1 MTNPQVEG
9 EVIDLALTSYP
20 TSLSPSRAGDFMTC
34 PLLFRFRSIDRLPQE
49 PSPAALRGTMVHRA
63 LELLFDLPPD
73 ARTVDAATDLLMR
86 SWDELVADEPE
97 SAAVLRAE
105 LAISPTSTPAEIAA
119 AVIAPA
125 AVSMDSYFTLENPQR
140 LEPHEREFG
149 VYVEIADNFT
159 IRGFIDRVDRTPAGD
174 IRIVDYKTGKAPG
187 ARYEDKAMFQ
197 MRFYALAWWRLTGVV
212 PKMLQL
218 IYLGSKSM
226 LRYEPT
232 TTDLEDTEDKILAL
246 RMAINDAARS
256 GSFEPTKSRLCDWCS
271 YREIC
276 PAWGGT
282 PPPLP
287 PAGTWVTSSART
299 GLNP

>member
-1 MTNPQVEG
+1 MTYSEG
-9 EVIDLALTSYP
+9 ADGLADYP
-20 TSLSPSRAGDFMTC
+20 TSLSPSRASDYMTC

-63 LELLFDLPPD
+63 LELIFDLPTKD
-73 ARTVDAATDLLMR
+73 RTLSAATHLLEQ
-86 SWDELVADEPE
+86 SWDELCAAEPA
-97 SAAVLRAE
+97 SAAVLRTE
-105 LAISPTSTPAEIAA
+105 LSLGQESTPTEVAA

-125 AVSMDSYFTLENPQR
+125 AVFLETYFSLEDPQR

-149 VYVEIADNFT
+149 VSVEIADNFT
-159 IRGFIDRVDRTPAGD
+159 IRGFIDRVDRTPDGA
-174 IRIVDYKTGKAPG
+174 IRIVDYKTGRAPA

-218 IYLGSKSM
+218 IYLGSNSF

-232 TTDLEDTEDKILAL
+232 PGDLEATESKILAL
-246 RMAINDAARS
+246 RFAINKSATS
-256 GSFEPTKSRLCDWCS
+256 GAFTPTTSKLCDWCA
-271 YREIC
+271 YRNLC

-287 PAGTWVTSSART
+287 PADLWTAGAVRSRLA
-299 GLNP
+299 P

>member
-1 MTNPQVEG
+1 MTKTQVEG
-9 EVIDLALTSYP
+9 EAMDRDLANYP

-63 LELLFDLPPD
+63 LELIFDLPPES
-73 ARTVDAATDLLMR
+73 RTLSAASELLIR
-86 SWDELVADEPE
+86 SWDELVASEPA
-97 SAAVLRAE
+97 SASVLRAE
-105 LAISPTSTPAEIAA
+105 LSISDTSTPAQVAA

-125 AVSMDSYFTLENPQR
+125 AAIMDSYFTLENPQR

-149 VYVEIADNFT
+149 VLVEIADNFT
-159 IRGFIDRVDRTPAGD
+159 IRGFIDRVDRTPDGD
-174 IRIVDYKTGKAPG
+174 IRIVDYKTGKAPSV
-187 ARYEDKAMFQ
+187 RYEDKAMFQ

-232 TTDLEDTEDKILAL
+232 QSDLVATEAKILAL
-246 RMAINDAARS
+246 RMAINESARS
-256 GSFEPTKSRLCDWCS
+256 GSFTPTTSKLCDWCS
-271 YREIC
+271 YRHLC

-287 PAGTWVTSSART
+287 PVSTWTATSVRN
-299 GLNP
+299 GLGS